1 MSCTSEHAEDC
12 VWHTFTCTFSFVL
25 YILMWNKLNLHLPLS
40 LSVCACVCKCVC
52 AHVCVCM
59 HFHVSSHSA
68 SDINP
73 TVFSGFCL
81 SLARQIMLTA
91 SLCASSRVGI
101 KSPFLIQ
108 SLLSTLHVKGVQYM
122 PYWQGH
128 IRHYMALWMR
138 SVVRSVNVHSLAI
151 VVEGTKAWQYLFC
164 TILMWHIIYYKRH
177 NTVLTQS
184 HCHGNQ
190 VDTVTR
196 RLL

>member
-1 MSCTSEHAEDC
+1 METRKPSGYARLINTSANNSTDLLSLPMCH
-12 VWHTFTCTFSFVL
+12 VL
-25 YILMWNKLNLHLPLS
+25 QSMLRIVPGTLSPAPFRLPYIIILMWNKLNLHLPLS
-40 LSVCACVCKCVC
+40 LCVCACVCKCMC

-108 SLLSTLHVKGVQYM
+108 SLLSTLHVKGVQCM
-122 PYWQGH
+122 P
-128 IRHYMALWMR
+128 
-138 SVVRSVNVHSLAI
+138 
-151 VVEGTKAWQYLFC
+151 
-164 TILMWHIIYYKRH
+164 
-177 NTVLTQS
+177 
-184 HCHGNQ
+184 
-190 VDTVTR
+190 
-196 RLL
+196 